1 MKVLGIPL
9 CAQEMLTAI
18 RTPNGV
24 WILSVSNVLYLR
36 SRLDRFIVFGECG
49 LGGSEGKGIVT
60 HP

>member
-9 CAQEMLTAI
+9 CAQGMLTAV
-18 RTPNGV
+18 RTPDGF

-36 SRLDRFIVFGECG
+36 SRLDRFIVSGECG

-60 HP
+60 YP